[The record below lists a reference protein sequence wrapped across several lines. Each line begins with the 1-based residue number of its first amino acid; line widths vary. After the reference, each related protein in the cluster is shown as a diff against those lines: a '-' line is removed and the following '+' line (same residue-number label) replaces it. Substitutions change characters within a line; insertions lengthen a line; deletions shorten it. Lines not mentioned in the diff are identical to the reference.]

1 MMPLIDSIF
10 NDKTKWRIQALFIR
24 NFGSALQYFN
34 SVELQELIYPKV
46 FERMKSSNDQV
57 KQAGAW
63 FIANLIANQYRCTQR
78 QALIDTVVNDL
89 GRSKTFALRK
99 CFIMCCVSAVQV
111 LSFETFKQ
119 HFFNLYLKMAED
131 KIADVRISFLN
142 SAVEVRPYL
151 EQDPTSLNEF
161 NLVLSTFLLDQSP
174 TIFELTNQVDMK
186 LLRLKRSINLVEKKA
201 EDAQRVAFE

>member
-1 MMPLIDSIF
+1 MPLIDSIF